1 MITETM
7 MIDHGAPKLPGGYIY
22 RVEFPNDFHVEVY
35 VEKRTWLVASVVAK
49 SGRVFIHDPSDRS
62 YDDSLMDAIVKAA
75 RRAYSGLE
83 EELSAEFKRQKRSAY
98 SGTVR

>member
-7 MIDHGAPKLPGGYIY
+7 MIDHGAPKLPGGYKY
-22 RVEFPNDFHVEVY
+22 RVKFPSDFHVEVY
-35 VEKRTWLVASVVAK
+35 VEKRSWLATSVISK
-49 SGRVFIHDPSDRS
+49 SGLVFIHEYSNRS

-75 RRAYSGLE
+75 RTAYSGLE